1 MLGLRADVA
10 AALAVLGGLY
20 AVGWWRLGRRS
31 APGARLLG
39 RPAAQ
44 SGRLGAALLGFTALA
59 LALSEPV
66 DRAAHTGFAAHMLQ
80 HLLLVTVAAPA
91 LLLADPCPRLL
102 WALPRPVR
110 RPVAALLAPGAA
122 PRRLLRRLTS
132 LPAAWLLSNATLWLW
147 HLPAAYDA
155 ALGHG
160 ALHDLEHLGLHAA
173 ALLFW
178 WPVIRPAPRVRPA
191 PGPAF
196 QVAYLVLGA
205 VANAALGLLFVFLP
219 GPLYPTYA
227 AALPLEA
234 ALEDQV
240 RGGLLMWGWGG
251 AVDMLAVL
259 LVVHRVLRA
268 GAPGPPLGAPGAAGR
283 PAGVR

>member
-1 MLGLRADVA
+1 VTVLGLRADA
-10 AALAVLGGLY
+10 AAVAAVLGGLY
-20 AVGWWRLGRRS
+20 AVGWWRLARRS
-31 APGARLLG
+31 AGSARLL
-39 RPAAQ
+39 AAPPP
-44 SGRLGAALLGFTALA
+44 SGWRLGAALVGLAALGV
-59 LALSEPV
+59 ALSEPV
-66 DRAAHTGFAAHMLQ
+66 DRAAHARFSAHMLQ

-102 WALPRPVR
+102 WALPRALR
-110 RPVAALLAPGAA
+110 RRVGGWLAPAAA

-132 LPAAWLLSNATLWLW
+132 LPAAWLLSNAVLWLW

-155 ALGHG
+155 ALERG
-160 ALHDLEHLGLHAA
+160 ALHDLEHLGLYAA

-178 WPVIRPAPRVRPA
+178 WPILRPAPRVRPA
-191 PGPAF
+191 PAPGS

-205 VANAALGLLFVFLP
+205 VANAALGLLFVLLP
-219 GPLYPTYA
+219 VPVYPTYA
-227 AALPLEA
+227 AAMPFEA

-240 RGGLLMWGWGG
+240 QGGLWMWGWGG

-268 GAPGPPLGAPGAAGR
+268 EAPRPPLGAPG